1 MRAVLALAAKDLRLL
16 ARHRGDLFFVVG
28 WPLLLAI
35 LFGVIFAAPP
45 EGRAPIAIAVVDED
59 GEEGARA
66 FVERLEATGG
76 LEVTRASRDEAEA
89 LVRQGRRV
97 AWIALRPGFGEAAAN
112 PFGGE
117 APAVELGIDPSRQA
131 ETALLEG
138 LLAREA
144 AAAMQETLGDRERSR
159 ARIADALSRLR
170 YAPPWSPSRQANERF
185 LKELD
190 HWLETAPP
198 DAGGGLRF
206 RPIAVERKAA
216 AVERRGPRRSFD
228 FTFPQG
234 MLWALIACAANFAI
248 SLVAERT
255 RGTMQRL
262 LTAPVT
268 RGQVLLGKALAC
280 FAAMVLMQA
289 LLVAVATL
297 VFSVRPSSWAGL
309 AGAGLAA
316 AAAFTGL
323 MMTLSVL
330 GRTESSASGAAWAT
344 LLVLALLGG
353 GMVPLFVMPS
363 WMAAVSRLSPAYW
376 AILAYEGAVWR
387 GFSAPEM
394 AVPCALLALAGAAGL
409 ALGLRLFRAL

>member
-1 MRAVLALAAKDLRLL
+1 MRVVLSLAAKDLRLL
-16 ARHRGDLFFVVG
+16 LRHRGDLFFVVG
-28 WPLLLAI
+28 WPLVLAI

-45 EGRAPIAIAVVDED
+45 EGRAPIGIAVVDED
-59 GEEGARA
+59 GTEGARA
-66 FVERLEATGG
+66 FVARLEAAGG
-76 LEVTRASRDEAEA
+76 LDVTRASRPDAET

-97 AWIALRPGFGEAAAN
+97 AWIVLRPGFGEAASN

-117 APAVELGIDPSRQA
+117 APPVELGIDPSRQA
-131 ETALLEG
+131 EAALLEG

-144 AAAMQETLGDRERSR
+144 AASMQETLGDRERSR
-159 ARIADALSRLR
+159 GRIADALARLR
-170 YAPPWSPSRQANERF
+170 YAPPWSPARQANERF
-185 LKELD
+185 LRELD
-190 HWLETAPP
+190 HWLEAAPP
-198 DAGGGLRF
+198 GSGASLRF
-206 RPIAVERKAA
+206 QPVAIERRAA
-216 AVERRGPRRSFD
+216 AADRRGPRRSFD

-280 FAAMVLMQA
+280 FAAMLVVQA
-289 LLVAVATL
+289 LLVAVAAL
-297 VFSVRPSSWAGL
+297 GFAVRPHSWTGL
-309 AGAGLAA
+309 AAAALAA

-323 MMTLSVL
+323 MMVL
-330 GRTESSASGAAWAT
+330 AVVGRTEASASGAAWAT

-363 WMAAVSRLSPAYW
+363 WMAAVSRASPAYW

-387 GFSAPEM
+387 GFSGTEM
-394 AVPCALLALAGAAGL
+394 AVPCALLLVVGAAGL
-409 ALGLRLFRAL
+409 AVGLRLFRAS